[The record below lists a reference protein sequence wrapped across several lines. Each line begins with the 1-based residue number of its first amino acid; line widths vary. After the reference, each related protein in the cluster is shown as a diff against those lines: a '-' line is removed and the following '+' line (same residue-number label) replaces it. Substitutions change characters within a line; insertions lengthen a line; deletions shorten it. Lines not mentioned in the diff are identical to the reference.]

1 MKRGNFIK
9 SFNYAVQGIISAI
22 HSERNMKFHYAAA
35 LGVIVFSLFFNLSR
49 IEFIA
54 LFFAV
59 TFVIVAELFN
69 TAIERTVD
77 MVTQGYHPMAK
88 LVKDVSAGAV
98 LLAGIN
104 AAVTGY
110 LLFFDRIISFSDV
123 VLVRIKNSGP
133 HLTMVAVA
141 VVLILTVGLKLYKW
155 KDNGG
160 SYFQGGAVS
169 GHSALAF
176 CMAASITF
184 ISMNGF
190 IAALSFGLAFLVA
203 ESRIEGEIHK
213 PMETVAGAILGIA
226 IAVIIFVW
234 MG

>member
-9 SFNYAVQGIISAI
+9 SFNYAVQGIISSI
-22 HSERNMKFHYAAA
+22 HTERNMKFHYLAA
-35 LGVIVFSLFFNLSR
+35 LGVIAFSLFFNLSR
-49 IEFIA
+49 IEFIS
-54 LFFAV
+54 LIFAV
-59 TFVIVAELFN
+59 TF
-69 TAIERTVD
+69 AIERVVD
-77 MVTQGYHPMAK
+77 MVTQEYHPIAK
-88 LVKDVSAGAV
+88 LVKDISAGAV

-110 LLFFDRIISFSDV
+110 LLFFDRIMSFSDV

-133 HLTMVAVA
+133 HLTFVAIVI
-141 VVLILTVGLKLYKW
+141 VLILTVGFKLLYHRK
-155 KDNGG
+155 NGG

-176 CMAASITF
+176 CIAASIAF

-190 IAALSFGLAFLVA
+190 IAALAFGLAFLVA

>member
-1 MKRGNFIK
+1 
-9 SFNYAVQGIISAI
+9 
-22 HSERNMKFHYAAA
+22 MKFHYAAA
-35 LGVIVFSLFFNLSR
+35 LGVIAFSLLFNLSR

-54 LFFAV
+54 LLFAV
-59 TFVIVAELFN
+59 TFVIVSELFN

-77 MVTQGYHPMAK
+77 MVTQEYHPMAK
-88 LVKDVSAGAV
+88 LVKDISAGAV

-110 LLFFDRIISFSDV
+110 LLFFDRIISFTDV

-133 HLTMVAVA
+133 HLTFVAIII
-141 VVLILTVGLKLYKW
+141 VLILTVGAKLYKREH
-155 KDNGG
+155 GG

-169 GHSALAF
+169 ALDF

-190 IAALSFGLAFLVA
+190 IAALAFGLAFLVA

-213 PMETVAGAILGIA
+213 PMETVAGAVLGIA
-226 IAVIIFVW
+226 VAVIIFVW

>member
-9 SFNYAVQGIISAI
+9 SFNFAVQGIISSI

-35 LGVIVFSLFFNLSR
+35 LGVIAFSLLFNLSR

-54 LFFAV
+54 LLFAV
-59 TFVIVAELFN
+59 TFVIVSELFN

-77 MVTQGYHPMAK
+77 MVTQEYHPMAK
-88 LVKDVSAGAV
+88 LVKDISAGAV

-110 LLFFDRIISFSDV
+110 LLFFDRIISFTDV

-133 HLTMVAVA
+133 HLSFVAIII
-141 VVLILTVGLKLYKW
+141 VLILTVGAKLYKRE
-155 KDNGG
+155 NGG

-190 IAALSFGLAFLVA
+190 IAALAFGLAFLVA

-213 PMETVAGAILGIA
+213 PMETVAGAVLGIA
-226 IAVIIFVW
+226 VAVIIFVW